1 MDVARTRS
9 NGSTPHQ
16 RLHARTL
23 MNRLELPTHI
33 VTVMH
38 RDIFRS
44 CSIDWHDGQGM
55 DERLETLTREQI
67 GALIAVL
74 RKRVGDDEEND
85 DA

>member
-1 MDVARTRS
+1 MDITRTRT

-16 RLHARTL
+16 RLFARSL

-44 CSIDWHDGQGM
+44 CSIDWRDGQGM
-55 DERLETLTREQI
+55 DELLETLTREQI

-74 RKRVGDDEEND
+74 QKRVGDDEEND
-85 DA
+85 NA